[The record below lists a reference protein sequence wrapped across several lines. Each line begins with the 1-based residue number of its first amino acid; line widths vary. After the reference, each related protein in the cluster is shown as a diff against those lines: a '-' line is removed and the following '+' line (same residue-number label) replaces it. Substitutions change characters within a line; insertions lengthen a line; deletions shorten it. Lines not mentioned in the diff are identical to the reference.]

1 MGRKWRVWTAPGAEC
16 RLGLRQFHLVV
27 GAASGS
33 LVFGRRLASLSGQ
46 QMGKG
51 FSTEIGSGMMA
62 RLHSQPGEARDR
74 RM

>member
-1 MGRKWRVWTAPGAEC
+1 MGRKWRVWTAPGVEC

-27 GAASGS
+27 GAASGL
-33 LVFGRRLASLSGQ
+33 LVCGRRLASLSGQ

-62 RLHSQPGEARDR
+62 RLHSQPGEARGR